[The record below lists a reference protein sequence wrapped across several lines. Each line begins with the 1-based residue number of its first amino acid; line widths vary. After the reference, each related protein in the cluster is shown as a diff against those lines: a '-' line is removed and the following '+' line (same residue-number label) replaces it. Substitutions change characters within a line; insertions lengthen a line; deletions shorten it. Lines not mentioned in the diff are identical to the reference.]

1 MYMIQTYPVA
11 KAAGT
16 PEDRHFH
23 VVLVEPEI
31 PPNTGTIA
39 RLCAGTN
46 THLHLVRPL
55 AFELDDTKLKRA
67 GLDYWPNVYLTV
79 HDSWDEIVRIFRPDQ
94 MHLFTTKASRCFTD
108 VSYKLGDALIF
119 GPETRGLAEH
129 VRTRFES
136 ECVTIPIRKD
146 HIRSLNLAT
155 SVSIGLYE
163 GLRQVGFGPVILS
176 GDV

>member
-1 MYMIQTYPVA
+1 MIQTYPVA
-11 KAAGT
+11 KEAGT
-16 PEDRHFH
+16 PQDTHFH

-55 AFELDDTKLKRA
+55 AFDLDDTKLKRA

-79 HDSWDEIVRIFRPDQ
+79 HDSFEEIANLFRPEQ
-94 MHLFTTKASRCFTD
+94 MHLLTTKTPRFFTD
-108 VSYKLGDALIF
+108 VTYKLGDALIF
-119 GPETRGLAEH
+119 GPETRGLSEDI
-129 VRTRFES
+129 RTRFDS
-136 ECVTIPIRKD
+136 SCVTIPIRKD

-163 GLRQVGFGPVILS
+163 GLRQVAFAPVIDL
-176 GDV
+176 GAI

>member
-1 MYMIQTYPVA
+1 MIKTYPVA
-11 KAAGT
+11 PEAAT
-16 PEDRHFH
+16 PLDKHFH

-46 THLHLVRPL
+46 THLHLVKPL
-55 AFELDDTKLKRA
+55 AFDLDDTKLKRA

-79 HDSWDEIVRIFRPDQ
+79 HDSFDEIVKLFRPDQ
-94 MHLFTTKASRCFTD
+94 MHLFTTKTPCAFTD

-119 GPETRGLAEH
+119 GPETRGLSLD
-129 VRTRFES
+129 VRTQFQDQ
-136 ECVTIPIRKD
+136 CVTIPIRKD

-163 GLRQVGFGPVILS
+163 GLRQVAFAPVMEL
-176 GDV
+176 D